1 MFHLIE
7 IVVAPG
13 VDVFGQTL
21 QELQLVRDQKSC
33 PCPKCGTVIGVSK
46 CAPHLEKCMGM
57 GRNTG
62 RSATKR
68 PPVILESDSD
78 DSEADDE
85 DDYIPDNKGRLM
97 FWQDYFC
104 VVEYTIGRLRDWS
117 L

>member
-1 MFHLIE
+1 M
-7 IVVAPG
+7 
-13 VDVFGQTL
+13 DVFGKTV
-21 QELQLVRDQKSC
+21 QELQQARDQKTC

-62 RSATKR
+62 RLATKR

-78 DSEADDE
+78 DSEGDDG
-85 DDYIPDNKGRLM
+85 DDYIPDNKGSCLVC
-97 FWQDYFC
+97 WCNCVY
-104 VVEYTIGRLRDWS
+104 VVEYTMGKLRDWS